1 MKDKQSHLHS
11 SFIWAAYMPPSS
23 NSLSFFIY
31 LFNYHGPCET
41 TNRSNHVTVS
51 LLLKVINIKDE
62 NGHEIKIIME
72 QPSTTFYNV
81 MSGTD

>member
-1 MKDKQSHLHS
+1 
-11 SFIWAAYMPPSS
+11 MPPSS
-23 NSLSFFIY
+23 NSLFFFFNLLN

-72 QPSTTFYNV
+72 QPSTAFYNV